1 MNIFGKPLSDYVRF
15 SRLFLVLIAVTGLV
29 RLALSLGG
37 VPNSTVKW
45 FSMTGLMWIAVVYY
59 AIRIHKTGFGTYKH
73 LLPVL
78 AVLNVVFQAI
88 AIAGILIAILTGNA
102 NVFSAPEYAFG
113 GDGKTWSHL
122 LAHVFIGTT
131 LGTVLPWAIGCAIL
145 AATRKLSGGKTY
157 ESNRHVPQF

>member
-88 AIAGILIAILTGNA
+88 AIRSEEHTSELQSLR
-102 NVFSAPEYAFG
+102 
-113 GDGKTWSHL
+113 HL
-122 LAHVFIGTT
+122 VCRLLLEKKNINN
-131 LGTVLPWAIGCAIL
+131 
-145 AATRKLSGGKTY
+145 KYK
-157 ESNRHVPQF
+157 

>member
-1 MNIFGKPLSDYVRF
+1 MNMFGKPLSDYVRF

-29 RLALSLGG
+29 RLALSLGA

-59 AIRIHKTGFGTYKH
+59 AIRVHKTGFGTYKH

-102 NVFSAPEYAFG
+102 NVFSAPEYAFC
-113 GDGKTWSHL
+113 GDGNTWSHPH
-122 LAHVFIGTT
+122 AQVFIGNT
-131 LGTVLPWAIGCAIL
+131 LRTGLTWAIGCTSL
-145 AATRKLSGGKTY
+145 APTSYSSA
-157 ESNRHVPQF
+157 

>member
-59 AIRIHKTGFGTYKH
+59 AIRIHKTGFARTNICCRFSPFSTSFSRRLPLPKSHQRDFG
-73 LLPVL
+73 PVL
-78 AVLNVVFQAI
+78 N
-88 AIAGILIAILTGNA
+88 
-102 NVFSAPEYAFG
+102 
-113 GDGKTWSHL
+113 
-122 LAHVFIGTT
+122 
-131 LGTVLPWAIGCAIL
+131 
-145 AATRKLSGGKTY
+145 
-157 ESNRHVPQF
+157 